1 MAVLKQLFQDRID
14 LISGNAPDRK
24 HRDPVFF
31 INAQNDVSA
40 ANIID
45 IIGERTNGTKDR
57 RRVCEINYLFDLY
70 IIDEPSTASFSTC
83 PFRTSVSTAAL
94 IFAVI
99 PL

>member
-1 MAVLKQLFQDRID
+1 MAVLKQLFQDRVD
-14 LISGNAPDRK
+14 LSSGNASVGK

-31 INAQNDVSA
+31 INAQHNVSA
-40 ANIID
+40 TNNND
-45 IIGERTNGTKDR
+45 IIVEGTNGTKDW

>member
-14 LISGNAPDRK
+14 LISGNASDRK

-57 RRVCEINYLFDLY
+57 RRVKTSFEFHTIGLNNPL
-70 IIDEPSTASFSTC
+70 IDQILHIDWDC
-83 PFRTSVSTAAL
+83 HDCTS
-94 IFAVI
+94 
-99 PL
+99 PY